1 KGLGPAVKTIPSVT
15 VTRLLLL
22 VNEVVFRLTG
32 MVLPGAWLLSLP
44 GCGTAFVRRK
54 RMTMMDWREEK
65 KRPEGGYC
73 LISVGAM
80 LECWKAYRHGPI
92 EYRDLRVWF
101 AAHELAARRCRL
113 AKGRTASYRL
123 EELAGLVGG
132 AGGEHFRLSLRRLE
146 ASGLL

>member
-1 KGLGPAVKTIPSVT
+1 
-15 VTRLLLL
+15 
-22 VNEVVFRLTG
+22 
-32 MVLPGAWLLSLP
+32 LP

-146 ASGLL
+146 ASGLLSWKGSGITFRKLEGADRKDRRLVPVPRRTVRFLAGCSRPAL